1 VAAGANRATGRRRWF
16 RPGTWPVRWRIAATS
31 AGLTLVILLIF
42 GAVIGNLAAER
53 IRDDFNRELK
63 EAVTTLAS
71 REQVTETSQ
80 GPLLT
85 GAFINDFA
93 SPNGASVRI
102 LSASGLVLNESRGAL
117 DLGPPVRGIHN
128 LGEVRVATAAIYSG
142 ASGRLAGYV
151 QYGRSEAHIDSTIDR
166 IWLLVA
172 VGVFG
177 GTLLACLA
185 GLAIAG
191 RAMRPIASLTAT
203 ARQIADTRD
212 PSRKMPQ
219 PRADD
224 EIGELART
232 LEKMLR
238 SLDAARA
245 EREGAMQKQ
254 REFVADASH
263 ELRTPLTSV
272 LANLELLQASL
283 QAPGQAED
291 REMID
296 SALRSSRRMSRL
308 VADLLLLA
316 RADAGRIGERRRCDF
331 AEVAGNAAAEVAPVM
346 GERQLV
352 VDNGHP
358 IFVEGNPDELHR
370 MVVNLLDNAAH
381 HTPSGSRVELRLRTE
396 DGVAVLE
403 VADDGPGIPPELRDQ
418 VFDRFVRGDGPA
430 DIAAGPGTGL
440 GLAIVRAVATSH
452 GGTVE
457 ATESPQGGALFRVR
471 FRTDLDP
478 TPSLADGR
486 DTHGSAG
493 ALPNTAPADP
503 A

>member
-1 VAAGANRATGRRRWF
+1 MLANRL
-16 RPGTWPVRWRIAATS
+16 RPSTWPVRWRIAATS

-53 IRDDFNRELK
+53 IRSDFNRELK
-63 EAVTTLAS
+63 DAVTTLAS

-117 DLGPPVRGIHN
+117 DLGPPVRGIHD

-142 ASGRLAGYV
+142 ATGRLAGYV
-151 QYGRSEAHIDSTIDR
+151 QYGRSEAHVDSTIGR

-172 VGVFG
+172 AGVFG

-203 ARQIADTRD
+203 ARQIAATRD
-212 PSRKMPQ
+212 PSRRMPE
-219 PRADD
+219 PTADD
-224 EIGELART
+224 EVGELTGT
-232 LEKMLR
+232 LEQMLR

-283 QAPGQAED
+283 RDPEQAED
-291 REMID
+291 RGMID

-308 VADLLLLA
+308 VGDLLLLA
-316 RADAGRIGERRRCDF
+316 RADAGRLSEHRRCDL
-331 AEVAGNAAAEVAPVM
+331 AEIAGNAAVEVAPVM
-346 GERQLV
+346 EGRTLSI
-352 VDNGHP
+352 DNSRP
-358 IFVEGNPDELHR
+358 IAIEGNPDELHR
-370 MVVNLLDNAAH
+370 LVLNLLDNAAH
-381 HTPSGSRVELRLRTE
+381 HTPAGSHIELRLRTE
-396 DGVAVLE
+396 GGDAVLE
-403 VADDGPGIPPELRDQ
+403 VADDGEGIPAELRDQ
-418 VFDRFVRGDGPA
+418 VFDRFVRGAGPA
-430 DIAAGPGTGL
+430 DVATGPGTGL
-440 GLAIVRAVATSH
+440 GLAIVRAVARSH
-452 GGTVE
+452 GGEVE
-457 ATESPQGGALFRVR
+457 AVASEDGGALFRVR
-471 FRTDLDP
+471 LPLANSEP
-478 TPSLADGR
+478 TVSRPLE
-486 DTHGSAG
+486 
-493 ALPNTAPADP
+493 AL
-503 A
+503 